1 MKAFPYDPQY
11 HTQHNGMDLRDWFA
25 GKAMEGMLVGV
36 EEPSYRTVA
45 FMAYKMADA
54 MIEERGEK

>member
-1 MKAFPYDPQY
+1 MKPRTELFETFAVQ
-11 HTQHNGMDLRDWFA
+11 GMDLRDYFA
-25 GKAMEGMLVGV
+25 SKALQGMLVGV
-36 EEPSYRTVA
+36 EEPSYRTIA